1 MAAKWEAIEKGKE
14 AEVEREE
21 AEAAAILVEEENKT

>member
-1 MAAKWEAIEKGKE
+1 VAAKREAIEKGKE
-14 AEVEREE
+14 AEVERE